1 MLFRQQDID
10 AGNGKLGI
18 WKITETARLLQKLYS
33 EHYDEPVPTTITSAK
48 RLSEWLCTRLL
59 VMHLMGEPV
68 TIKYS
73 ISGKPCLEDTSF
85 QISISHT
92 DNYVAILIHKNKNVG
107 IDIEKYSDKI
117 LRIAPRFI
125 AETEYVDET
134 QAVTHSLLHW
144 SAKET
149 LFKMLPETEI
159 DFKQHL
165 FLQPF
170 TPTKNGTI
178 LARESRTE
186 NNASFV
192 IHYEV
197 AEDYVLTWSLQ

>member
-18 WKITETARLLQKLYS
+18 WKITENLHLLQKLYS
-33 EHYDEPVPTTITSAK
+33 EHYNEPVPSTITSSK
-48 RLSEWLCTRLL
+48 RLSEWICTRLL
-59 VMHLMGEPV
+59 VIHLMGKPIAIE
-68 TIKYS
+68 YS
-73 ISGKPCLEDTSF
+73 IAGKPSLKDISY

-92 DNYVAILIHKNKNVG
+92 DNYVAILIHKDKNVG
-107 IDIEKYSDKI
+107 IDIEKYSDRI
-117 LRIAPRFI
+117 LRVAPRFI
-125 AETEYVDET
+125 AENEYVDET
-134 QAVTHSLLHW
+134 QAPTHSLLHW

-186 NNASFV
+186 ECTSFV